1 MSAVHRLG
9 DVVIGHKGE
18 VDNCLLPA
26 MDGQSRCYEHSEDR
40 LIEDLFRGENCRF
53 GGVNCT
59 VQATACNEHDVPM
72 CADCL
77 SVYNRIQNGLRNAGV
92 VTEGYHLADYQ
103 QINREM
109 EGPEYAPMRAHY
121 QQLAQR
127 IDQPEL
133 LPPNHRWP
141 QRPRH
146 VTGNQQSMGST
157 YEGRTIGQLAGPHDQ
172 LIREATAPPVLPLV
186 SRPREGTLRYNGRR
200 MRNDELREAMERDM
214 MNRAVVPLVPNPAA
228 QPPPTGVHP
237 TDMGHETDEELC
249 ECNNLEHSE
258 FNEECPLNNVG
269 EVCWGH
275 GRPCDNY
282 SVTHIE
288 YHEDD
293 AILDY
298 GPVPLCNNCYR
309 AWLRERIEG
318 DERE

>member
-9 DVVIGHKGE
+9 DVVIGHKCE

-26 MDGQSRCYEHSEDR
+26 MNGQSRCYEHSEDR

-53 GGVNCT
+53 AGVNCT

-72 CADCL
+72 CANCL
-77 SVYNRIQNGLRNAGV
+77 GVYNRIQNGLRNAGV

-109 EGPEYAPMRAHY
+109 EGPEYAQMRAHY

-141 QRPRH
+141 QRPR
-146 VTGNQQSMGST
+146 G
-157 YEGRTIGQLAGPHDQ
+157 
-172 LIREATAPPVLPLV
+172 
-186 SRPREGTLRYNGRR
+186 GTVRYNGRR
-200 MRNDELREAMERDM
+200 MRNDELREAMNRDM
-214 MNRAVVPLVPNPAA
+214 MNRMNASMQNLREQQPQGVLSDIVASGEVRTSPLGNTYRYFGDGPPGFGH

-275 GRPCDNY
+275 RGPCDNY
-282 SVTHIE
+282 SVTYIE
-288 YHEDD
+288 EDRD
-293 AILDY
+293 DD
-298 GPVPLCNNCYR
+298 GNEVFVPLCNNCYR
-309 AWLRERIEG
+309 SWIRARIEG
-318 DERE
+318 DERA

>member
-9 DVVIGHKGE
+9 DVVIGHKCE
-18 VDNCLLPA
+18 VDNCLSPA
-26 MDGQSRCYEHSEDR
+26 MNGQNRCYEHSEDR
-40 LIEDLFRGENCRF
+40 LIEDLFRDENCRF

-72 CADCL
+72 CANCL
-77 SVYNRIQNGLRNAGV
+77 NVYNRIQNGLRNAGV
-92 VTEGYHLADYQ
+92 VTEGYHLEDYR

-121 QQLAQR
+121 QQLAQQS
-127 IDQPEL
+127 IDR
-133 LPPNHRWP
+133 H
-141 QRPRH
+141 QR
-146 VTGNQQSMGST
+146 NFGS
-157 YEGRTIGQLAGPHDQ
+157 
-172 LIREATAPPVLPLV
+172 ATV
-186 SRPREGTLRYNGRR
+186 RYNGRR
-200 MRNDELREAMERDM
+200 MRNDELREAMDRDM
-214 MNRAVVPLVPNPAA
+214 MNRMNARVFRPHASQNVLADIVASGELRTSPLGNTYRYFGDGPSHFGDGPNPAA

-275 GRPCDNY
+275 RGPCDNY
-282 SVTHIE
+282 SVTTIE
-288 YHEDD
+288 YPRDD
-293 AILDY
+293 D
-298 GPVPLCNNCYR
+298 GNEVFVPLCNNCYR
-309 AWLRERIEG
+309 SWLRARIEG